1 MHVACRLEQAGA
13 RGASPAHR
21 LRVRGACACESVTVS
36 VGSVG
41 ARGCSPFQVRLF
53 PDSWRQVGS
62 VTYGLRILARA
73 PRATSEPRASRE
85 RRERARRRLFF
96 SARRSRSRGGAARAP
111 ELGAQLAAPSGRASS
126 PRISLHLLAFVIL
139 RLSPLDGNQASSH
152 ACHV

>member
-62 VTYGLRILARA
+62 VTYGLRVLARA

-85 RRERARRRLFF
+85 RAASAESAPEEGFF
-96 SARRSRSRGGAARAP
+96 SRREEVEA
-111 ELGAQLAAPSGRASS
+111 EVEQLALRSLALSS
-126 PRISLHLLAFVIL
+126 PHPRAGPRLLA
-139 RLSPLDGNQASSH
+139 SPGISSPSSF
-152 ACHV
+152 